1 MKQCILKKTIILAVL
16 LLFAFSVPV
25 NAAGYKKAY
34 RKIVEQLKYADSFCY
49 SLVYIDNNKI
59 PELVCENSGG
69 GGGILIYTYKS
80 GKAKCLTNK
89 YISEE
94 FKNLGIDLPFW
105 RYSAGAHGFENYY
118 YIPHKN
124 KLYSR
129 ICHSR
134 QTSYTS
140 WFKEYVDVFFEMKK
154 GRFRKNTS
162 IKNSM
167 IVTDDDTEKYEIL
180 YQTREGYITLRGKYT
195 KKKILKKLK

>member
-1 MKQCILKKTIILAVL
+1 MMKNSILKKTIILVA
-16 LLFAFSVPV
+16 LFLVTFSVPA
-25 NAAGYKKAY
+25 NAAGYKQAY
-34 RKIVEQLKYADSFCY
+34 RKTINKIKYADSFKY
-49 SLVYIDNNKI
+49 ALVYIDNDKI

-118 YIPHKN
+118 YIPRKN

-134 QTSYTS
+134 QISLTS
-140 WFKEYVDVFFEMKK
+140 WSEEYVDIFFEMKK
-154 GRFRKNTS
+154 GRFRKIES
-162 IKNSM
+162 IKNNM
-167 IVTDDDTEKYEIL
+167 IVTEGDTEKYEIL
-180 YQTREGYITLRGKYT
+180 NQTRQGY
-195 KKKILKKLK
+195 